1 MISAVC
7 SSLAFIS
14 IGLARSWASTAIPS
28 MTSTTCGDTDIRD
41 ILGDTDPDIIRD
53 ILRDTDPDIIRDIL
67 GDTDPDIIRDILGDT
82 DPDII
87 RDVLSN
93 KTQISQ
99 DVIDR
104 DTFNELFRNHS
115 IGQINSDKLSEIL
128 TSNNSSNKCSNPYL
142 LTMGDGRPLSEE
154 VISWVL
160 ATLPMGAMV

>member
-1 MISAVC
+1 MISAIC

-28 MTSTTCGDTDIRD
+28 MTSTTCGERD
-41 ILGDTDPDIIRD
+41 IRD
-53 ILRDTDPDIIRDIL
+53 ILRDTDPDVIRNIL

-115 IGQINSDKLSEIL
+115 IGQINSEKLLSEIL

>member
-1 MISAVC
+1 MVLDEYYLSDIQMISAVC

-28 MTSTTCGDTDIRD
+28 MTSTTCGDTDIRE

-53 ILRDTDPDIIRDIL
+53 I
-67 GDTDPDIIRDILGDT
+67 
-82 DPDII
+82 
-87 RDVLSN
+87 LSN

>member
-28 MTSTTCGDTDIRD
+28 MTSTTCGDTD
-41 ILGDTDPDIIRD
+41 IRD

>member
-28 MTSTTCGDTDIRD
+28 MTSTTCGERD
-41 ILGDTDPDIIRD
+41 IRD
-53 ILRDTDPDIIRDIL
+53 ILRDTDPDIIRDI
-67 GDTDPDIIRDILGDT
+67 P
-82 DPDII
+82 
-87 RDVLSN
+87 SN

-104 DTFNELFRNHS
+104 DTFDELFRNHS
-115 IGQINSDKLSEIL
+115 IGEINSDKLSEIL
-128 TSNNSSNKCSNPYL
+128 TSNIRSNKCSNPYL

-154 VISWVL
+154 VIPWVL

>member
-28 MTSTTCGDTDIRD
+28 MTSTTCGERDIRD
-41 ILGDTDPDIIRD
+41 ILRDTDPDVIRNILGDTDPDIIRD
-53 ILRDTDPDIIRDIL
+53 IL
-67 GDTDPDIIRDILGDT
+67 
-82 DPDII
+82 
-87 RDVLSN
+87 SN
-93 KTQISQ
+93 TTQISQ
-99 DVIDR
+99 DVRDR
-104 DTFNELFRNHS
+104 DTYNELFRNHS